1 MRSVYDYSLL
11 RTHCSTLI
19 MVTTKSTGSMSRR
32 KNKPSRL
39 LLWWAR
45 FWLRLS
51 GISVGGRLATRMAGL
66 FAPPYKARRYL
77 ARLSKRGYISPTA
90 SLGCC
95 RLQLGEHIFVGD
107 RVIVFDADGDGVL
120 SIGNKSSVH
129 QGGTIE
135 LGQGG
140 SLAIGD
146 NSHVQPRCQFSA
158 YKGSIKIGNGVQIA
172 PNCGFYPY
180 NHGFA
185 SNSPIMDQPLQS
197 KGGIVVG
204 DDAWIGFGVVVLDGA
219 HIGEGAII
227 GAGSVVKS
235 TIPAGAIAVGVP
247 AKVVRMRGEP
257 AQLKN
262 A

>member
-1 MRSVYDYSLL
+1 
-11 RTHCSTLI
+11 
-19 MVTTKSTGSMSRR
+19 MSRR
-32 KNKPSRL
+32 KNKPSRPV
-39 LLWWAR
+39 LLWGR
-45 FWLRLS
+45 FWLLLS
-51 GISVGGRLATRMAGL
+51 GSGIVGRFATRMAGL

-77 ARLSKRGYISPTA
+77 ARLSKRGYISPSA
-90 SLGCC
+90 SLRCC
-95 RLQLGEHIFVGD
+95 RLRLGKHIFIGD
-107 RVIVFDADGDGVL
+107 GVIVYDADGDGVL

-140 SLAIGD
+140 GLTIGE

-180 NHGFA
+180 NHGIA
-185 SNSPIMDQPLQS
+185 TNAPIMDQPLQS
-197 KGGIVVG
+197 MGGIVID

-219 HIGEGAII
+219 RIGEGSIV

-247 AKVVRMRGEP
+247 AKVVRMRNEP
-257 AQLKN
+257 AQ
-262 A
+262 